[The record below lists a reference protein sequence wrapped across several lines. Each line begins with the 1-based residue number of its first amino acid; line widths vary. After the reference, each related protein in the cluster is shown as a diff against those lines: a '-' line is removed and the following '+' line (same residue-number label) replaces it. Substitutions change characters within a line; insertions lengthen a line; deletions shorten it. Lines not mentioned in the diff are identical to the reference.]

1 MHKHDFDAGGRLENS
16 SSLCTHPSH
25 PSLHTLSLG
34 VSIHGFGHGHSG
46 TLRHEESTRST
57 TRNSRLA
64 SSRFSAIHLFFP
76 FSFFVP
82 PSLSPPPAVTRF
94 RLLSFSP
101 FSSPD
106 FFLLVRFPPDTRLR
120 TPLILLCRIALLCII
135 SIAAGRPEVHIPLP
149 HACRFL
155 IYILDVCVLTRGC
168 INVERERKV
177 SRGMVGRKER
187 GEARQKCVDFYFVT
201 SLRAIRTH
209 TRDTYSCCRHCAFH
223 REIYRSIK
231 VEHLD
236 DKSAAIRAG
245 T

>member
-1 MHKHDFDAGGRLENS
+1 MHKHDFDADGRLENS
-16 SSLCTHPSH
+16 PSLCTHPSH

-34 VSIHGFGHGHSG
+34 VSIHGSDGHSG
-46 TLRHEESTRST
+46 ALRHESLTRST
-57 TRNSRLA
+57 TRNSQLT
-64 SSRFSAIHLFFP
+64 LFRHPFAFP
-76 FSFFVP
+76 FSFFAP
-82 PSLSPPPAVTRF
+82 LSLSPPPAVTRF

-101 FSSPD
+101 FSSPE

-149 HACRFL
+149 HTCRFL

-177 SRGMVGRKER
+177 SRGMEGARR

-201 SLRAIRTH
+201 SLRAIRI
-209 TRDTYSCCRHCAFH
+209 YI
-223 REIYRSIK
+223 REIHTLVVDTTPSIVK
-231 VEHLD
+231 FID
-236 DKSAAIRAG
+236 R
-245 T
+245 

>member
-34 VSIHGFGHGHSG
+34 VSIHGFGRPQ
-46 TLRHEESTRST
+46 RHAAPRESTRST
-57 TRNSRLA
+57 TRNSRTHA
-64 SSRFSAIHLFFP
+64 FPPSIYFFP

-82 PSLSPPPAVTRF
+82 LSLSPPPAVTRF

-101 FSSPD
+101 FSSPE

-177 SRGMVGRKER
+177 SRWMEGRKER
-187 GEARQKCVDFYFVT
+187 GEARRGKSVSIFT
-201 SLRAIRTH
+201 SLHRYVRYVHI
-209 TRDTYSCCRHCAFH
+209 
-223 REIYRSIK
+223 REIHTLVVDTTPSIVK
-231 VEHLD
+231 FID
-236 DKSAAIRAG
+236 R
-245 T
+245 

>member
-34 VSIHGFGHGHSG
+34 VSIHGFGRPQWHAV
-46 TLRHEESTRST
+46 RHESLTRST
-57 TRNSRLA
+57 TRQLA
-64 SSRFSAIHLFFP
+64 TRELALLRRPFIFFP
-76 FSFFVP
+76 FLSSFP
-82 PSLSPPPAVTRF
+82 PSLSPPPAVTRRF

-101 FSSPD
+101 FSSPE

-177 SRGMVGRKER
+177 SRRMVGRKER
-187 GEARQKCVDFYFVT
+187 GEARRGKSVSIFT
-201 SLRAIRTH
+201 SLRRYVRYVHIRE
-209 TRDTYSCCRHCAFH
+209 DTYSCCRH
-223 REIYRSIK
+223 YRLPS
-231 VEHLD
+231 
-236 DKSAAIRAG
+236 
-245 T
+245 

>member
-34 VSIHGFGHGHSG
+34 VSIHGFGRPQWHAVC
-46 TLRHEESTRST
+46 HESLTRST
-57 TRNSRLA
+57 TRQLA
-64 SSRFSAIHLFFP
+64 TRELTLFRHPFIFP

-82 PSLSPPPAVTRF
+82 LSLSLSPPPAVTRF

-101 FSSPD
+101 FSSPE
-106 FFLLVRFPPDTRLR
+106 FFLLVRLPPDTRLR

-177 SRGMVGRKER
+177 SRWMEGRKER
-187 GEARQKCVDFYFVT
+187 GEARRGEAKVCRFLLRYVVT
-201 SLRAIRTH
+201 C
-209 TRDTYSCCRHCAFH
+209 DTYTYARY
-223 REIYRSIK
+223 I
-231 VEHLD
+231 LLL
-236 DKSAAIRAG
+236 
-245 T
+245 